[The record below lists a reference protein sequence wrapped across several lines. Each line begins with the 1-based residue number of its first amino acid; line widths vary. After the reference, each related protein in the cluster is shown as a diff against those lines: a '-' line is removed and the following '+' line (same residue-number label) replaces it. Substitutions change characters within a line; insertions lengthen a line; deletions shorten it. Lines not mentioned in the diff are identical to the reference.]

1 MNSNNDLLNNLYS
14 LYNQTYKSF
23 LNNLSPSVIFNSFVR
38 KLNILIDSELTYL
51 ITCKNNDKI
60 TIQAMS
66 NNVIEPYNITLFE
79 NPTINFVHSTRIYK
93 FNFDSKD
100 IFFNDYFNNNID
112 YHLSIPIVF
121 NNNIEGVIGFVNVTN
136 DFYLSIKPFICL
148 LGSLFYSF
156 NNNIFN
162 PIEEKEYNN
171 KNDFIAYISHELRN
185 PLQSILLSNS
195 LLYSEINKIDSSNN
209 KVLKLIN
216 TNINAS
222 NDMKKIIDDV
232 LDLSKLENDE
242 LNISLEIIEI
252 NELIE
257 VIQQKYNHICSS
269 KNLNFIINVSN
280 ECPKTIYSDPCRV
293 NQIISNLL
301 SNAIKYSPKNSE
313 LILDIIYDS
322 KKHGVKFSIIDN
334 GPGIKQEDI
343 TMLFKKFS
351 QTSNNFKFN
360 VNSNGIGLYI
370 SQKIAKLLNGY
381 ISYKPNKSSSGSIFT
396 LFIPIQLGMSCILF
410 DNIKQK
416 QNIYGNVLLV
426 DDDESNLFLI
436 KSMIQ
441 NINLTKNYVINV
453 FTCSS
458 GIDAVNFDK
467 SNIDI
472 IFMDINMDGMDG
484 IEATK
489 IIKNNGFKKNIIAL
503 TGNIL
508 AKNENHSLDLDD
520 KTKFMLFDDIII
532 KPCDD
537 KQLISVFNRY
547 LN

>member
-1 MNSNNDLLNNLYS
+1 MNLNTDLLNNLYS

-23 LNNLSPSVIFNSFVR
+23 LNNLSPTIILNSFIR
-38 KLNILIDSELTYL
+38 KLNTIIDSELAYL
-51 ITCKNNDKI
+51 ITYKNNDLVV
-60 TIQAMS
+60 QAIS
-66 NNVIEPYNITLFE
+66 SEVIEPYNITLFD

-100 IFFNDYFNNNID
+100 IFLNNYFNNNID

-121 NNNIEGVIGFVNVTN
+121 NNNIEGIIGFVNVTN
-136 DFYLSIKPFICL
+136 DFYILIKPFICL

-257 VIQQKYNHICSS
+257 VIQQKYNHLCSS
-269 KNLNFIINVSN
+269 KNLNFIINLSK

-313 LILDIIYDS
+313 LILDILYDS

-381 ISYKPNKSSSGSIFT
+381 ISYKHNKSSCGSIFT

-472 IFMDINMDGMDG
+472 IFMDINMDGIDG

-508 AKNENHSLDLDD
+508 AKNENHLLDLDD
-520 KTKFMLFDDIII
+520 KTKFILFDDIII

-537 KQLISVFNRY
+537 KQLISIFNRY

>member
-322 KKHGVKFSIIDN
+322 KKHGVKFSITDN